1 MKGRVLIRVAYL
13 SGNQD
18 LVLHALQ
25 SDDTKNSKD
34 TGSST
39 DKASTKADMHENLR
53 KLDERGE
60 KLNDIGKKSAELDD
74 DAMEMKSLSKK
85 LKESLEQKNKSFL
98 GF

>member
-25 SDDTKNSKD
+25 CDNAKNSKE
-34 TGSST
+34 TSSST
-39 DKASTKADMHENLR
+39 DKGSAKSDMHENLR

-60 KLNDIGKKSAELDD
+60 KLNDLGKKSAELND